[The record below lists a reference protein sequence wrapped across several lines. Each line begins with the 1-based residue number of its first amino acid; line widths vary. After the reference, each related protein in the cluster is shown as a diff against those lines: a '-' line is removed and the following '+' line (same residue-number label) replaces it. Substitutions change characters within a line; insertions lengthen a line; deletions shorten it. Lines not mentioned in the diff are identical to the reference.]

1 MNGDT
6 RRAATYALAVLTFIN
21 LFNYLDRWVVSALLE
36 SIKKELH
43 LSDTQLGFVATGFL
57 VVYTLASPIFGSLG
71 DRKRRPPLIAAGVA
85 IWSVATALGGFARG
99 FPSLFLARSTV
110 GIGEAAYGTIA
121 PPLLADAYPIER
133 RGRVMSIFFAA
144 IPLGSAAGYVL
155 GGLAGARYG
164 WRAAFFIAG
173 APGLVLSLLVLGV
186 KDPARGQNDVGAGFS
201 RPAPAKAGA
210 HMGWTSAYADLL
222 RNRVF
227 MLTALGYGAYTFGLG
242 GLAYWMPPFLERVR
256 GMSHSEA
263 TVTFGLITLVTGFV
277 GTFAGGWLGDYFR
290 ARNTQSYLWV
300 SGIAT
305 FLAGPAVYF
314 AVSSAN
320 RSVFLPAIVIGEVL
334 IFMCTGP
341 VNSALVNAV
350 APTERATALGLS
362 VFLMHLIG
370 DMPAPPLI
378 GAISDRS
385 SLATALLVVPVS
397 IVISGVI
404 WVLAAMRGERS
415 A

>member
-1 MNGDT
+1 
-6 RRAATYALAVLTFIN
+6 
-21 LFNYLDRWVVSALLE
+21 
-36 SIKKELH
+36 
-43 LSDTQLGFVATGFL
+43 
-57 VVYTLASPIFGSLG
+57 
-71 DRKRRPPLIAAGVA
+71 
-85 IWSVATALGGFARG
+85 
-99 FPSLFLARSTV
+99 
-110 GIGEAAYGTIA
+110 
-121 PPLLADAYPIER
+121 
-133 RGRVMSIFFAA
+133 MSIFFAA

-173 APGLVLSLLVLGV
+173 TPGLILALLVLLV
-186 KDPARGQNDVGAGFS
+186 KDPPRGQNDVAAGFS
-201 RPAPAKAGA
+201 RPAPAEAGA
-210 HMGWTSAYADLL
+210 HTAWTSAYGDLL

-227 MLTALGYGAYTFGLG
+227 LLTALGYGAYTFGLG

-290 ARNTQSYLWV
+290 TRNTQSYLWV

-305 FLAGPAVYF
+305 FLAAPAVYF

-341 VNSALVNAV
+341 VNSALVNSV

-378 GAISDRS
+378 GAISDHS

-404 WVLAAMRGERS
+404 WVLAAMRGERHQE
-415 A
+415 

>member
-1 MNGDT
+1 MNRDT
-6 RRAATYALAVLTFIN
+6 GRAATYALAVLTFIN

-57 VVYTLASPIFGSLG
+57 AVYTLASPIFGSLG

-173 APGLVLSLLVLGV
+173 TPGLILALLVLLV
-186 KDPARGQNDVGAGFS
+186 KDPPRGQNDDATVPRAA
-201 RPAPAKAGA
+201 RA
-210 HMGWTSAYADLL
+210 GWTSAYADLL
-222 RNRVF
+222 RNPVF

-256 GMSHSEA
+256 GMSHREA

-290 ARNTQSYLWV
+290 TRNTQSYLWV

-305 FLAGPAVYF
+305 FLAAPAVYF

-404 WVLAAMRGERS
+404 WVLAAMRGQRS